1 MYLLSHSGARCPVP
15 GQKAYFWL
23 CDRNLLSGQNVLI
36 IMLIALHTHSFFR
49 LSRARLVC
57 GLLVSLALLAGCASP
72 ITARVSSFQQ
82 WPADALG
89 SSFGFLAPADH
100 TRELEQASY
109 ASLVAVEL
117 AKQGLQPAA
126 SGQPARMLVD
136 MSVSSQ
142 LENRS
147 YSRPV
152 YQDQYVF
159 RPGFRDAAGRIYPGY
174 WMPDPFGPRYVGN
187 QQLMQTIQVSHLRLR
202 LLDTQGPAGSSPRTV
217 FESNATHEGNPS
229 PLPTVVP
236 YLVRAVFEGF
246 PGANGRVQ
254 VIRFKADTG
263 EVIPQ

>member
-1 MYLLSHSGARCPVP
+1 MVISLRSP
-15 GQKAYFWL
+15 
-23 CDRNLLSGQNVLI
+23 
-36 IMLIALHTHSFFR
+36 SFFR
-49 LSRARLVC
+49 ISRALLVS
-57 GLLVSLALLAGCASP
+57 GLLVLFALLSGCASP

-89 SSFGFLAPADH
+89 SSFGFLAPAEH

-109 ASLVAVEL
+109 AGLVATEL

-126 SGQPARMLVD
+126 SGQPARILVD
-136 MSVSSQ
+136 LSVSSQ

-187 QQLMQTIQVSHLRLR
+187 QQLMETVQVSSLRLR

-217 FESNATHEGNPS
+217 FESTATHEGRPS
-229 PLPTVVP
+229 PLPSMVP

-254 VIRFKADTG
+254 VVRFKPDTG
-263 EVIPQ
+263 EVIRK

>member
-1 MYLLSHSGARCPVP
+1 M
-15 GQKAYFWL
+15 
-23 CDRNLLSGQNVLI
+23 QNVVR
-36 IMLIALHTHSFFR
+36 IMTIALHTHSLFR
-49 LSRARLVC
+49 FSSARLI
-57 GLLVSLALLAGCASP
+57 GGALVLVALLSGCASP

-82 WPADALG
+82 WPADAVG
-89 SSFGFLAPADH
+89 SSFGFLAPTDH

-126 SGQPARMLVD
+126 SGQPARILVD

-187 QQLMQTIQVSHLRLR
+187 QQLMETIQISSLRLR
-202 LLDTQGPAGSSPRTV
+202 LLDTQGPTSNSPRTV
-217 FESNATHEGNPS
+217 FESNATHEGGPN
-229 PLPTVVP
+229 PLPSVVP

-254 VIRFKADTG
+254 VVRFKPDTG
-263 EVIPQ
+263 EVIRK

>member
-1 MYLLSHSGARCPVP
+1 
-15 GQKAYFWL
+15 
-23 CDRNLLSGQNVLI
+23 
-36 IMLIALHTHSFFR
+36 MLIALHTPSLFR

-57 GLLVSLALLAGCASP
+57 GLLVLLALLSGCASP

-82 WPADALG
+82 WPADVVG
-89 SSFGFLAPADH
+89 SSFGFLAPVDH

-109 ASLVAVEL
+109 AGLVAVEL
-117 AKQGLQPAA
+117 NKQGLQAAA
-126 SGQPARMLVD
+126 SGQPARILVD
-136 MSVSSQ
+136 LNVSSQ

-152 YQDQYVF
+152 YQDQYVY

-187 QQLMQTIQVSHLRLR
+187 QQLMQTVQVSSLRLR

-217 FESNATHEGNPS
+217 FESTATHEGSPA
-229 PLPTVVP
+229 PLPSVVP

-246 PGANGRVQ
+246 PGANGREQ
-254 VIRFKADTG
+254 VVRFKPDTG
-263 EVIPQ
+263 EVIRNK

>member
-1 MYLLSHSGARCPVP
+1 
-15 GQKAYFWL
+15 
-23 CDRNLLSGQNVLI
+23 
-36 IMLIALHTHSFFR
+36 MLIALHTHSFFR

>member
-1 MYLLSHSGARCPVP
+1 MTIPLHTYSLFRFSSARFVCGALILVALLS
-15 GQKAYFWL
+15 
-23 CDRNLLSGQNVLI
+23 
-36 IMLIALHTHSFFR
+36 
-49 LSRARLVC
+49 
-57 GLLVSLALLAGCASP
+57 GCASP

-82 WPADALG
+82 WPADVAG
-89 SSFGFLAPADH
+89 ASFGFLAPVDR

-117 AKQGLQPAA
+117 AKQGLQAAA
-126 SGQPARMLVD
+126 SGQPARILVD

-152 YQDQYVF
+152 YQDQYVY

-174 WMPDPFGPRYVGN
+174 WALDPFGPRYVG
-187 QQLMQTIQVSHLRLR
+187 SLRLR
-202 LLDTQGPAGSSPRTV
+202 LLDTQGSASGSPRTV
-217 FESNATHEGNPS
+217 FESNATHEGSPS
-229 PLPTVVP
+229 PLPSVVP

-254 VIRFKADTG
+254 VVRFKPDTG
-263 EVIPQ
+263 EVIRQ

>member
-1 MYLLSHSGARCPVP
+1 
-15 GQKAYFWL
+15 
-23 CDRNLLSGQNVLI
+23 
-36 IMLIALHTHSFFR
+36 
-49 LSRARLVC
+49 
-57 GLLVSLALLAGCASP
+57 
-72 ITARVSSFQQ
+72 
-82 WPADALG
+82 
-89 SSFGFLAPADH
+89 
-100 TRELEQASY
+100 
-109 ASLVAVEL
+109 
-117 AKQGLQPAA
+117 
-126 SGQPARMLVD
+126 MLVD

-174 WMPDPFGPRYVGN
+174 WMPDPFGPRFVGN
-187 QQLMQTIQVSHLRLR
+187 QQLMETVQVTRLRLR
-202 LLDTQGPAGSSPRTV
+202 LLDTQGPAGNSPRTV

-254 VIRFKADTG
+254 VVRFKADTG
-263 EVIPQ
+263 EVIRQ

>member
-1 MYLLSHSGARCPVP
+1 VQNNKKHMMISTRLHS
-15 GQKAYFWL
+15 
-23 CDRNLLSGQNVLI
+23 
-36 IMLIALHTHSFFR
+36 SFR
-49 LSRARLVC
+49 IHRGRLVA
-57 GLLVSLALLAGCASP
+57 GALVLLALLSGCASP

-82 WPADALG
+82 WPTDTVG
-89 SSFGFLAPADH
+89 TRFGFLAPVDH

-117 AKQGLQPAA
+117 AKLGLQPAA
-126 SGQPARMLVD
+126 IGEPTRFLVD

-152 YQDQYVF
+152 YQDQYIY

-187 QQLMQTIQVSHLRLR
+187 QPLMETIQVSSLRLR
-202 LLDTQGPAGSSPRTV
+202 LLDTEGPAGSSPRTV
-217 FESNATHEGNPS
+217 FESNATHEGRPS
-229 PLPTVVP
+229 PLSPVVP

-254 VIRFKADTG
+254 MVRFKLDTG
-263 EVIPQ
+263 EVIR

>member
-1 MYLLSHSGARCPVP
+1 M
-15 GQKAYFWL
+15 
-23 CDRNLLSGQNVLI
+23 QNVI
-36 IMLIALHTHSFFR
+36 RIMVIALHTHSLFR

-57 GLLVSLALLAGCASP
+57 GLLVLVALLSGCASP

-82 WPADALG
+82 WPVDAVG
-89 SSFGFLAPADH
+89 ASFGFLAPADH

-109 ASLVAVEL
+109 ASVVATEL

-126 SGQPARMLVD
+126 SGQPARILVD
-136 MSVSSQ
+136 ISVISQ

-152 YQDQYVF
+152 YQDQYVY

-187 QQLMQTIQVSHLRLR
+187 QQLMETVQVSSLRLR

-217 FESNATHEGNPS
+217 FESNATHEGGPNPLQS
-229 PLPTVVP
+229 VVP

-254 VIRFKADTG
+254 VVRFKPDTG
-263 EVIPQ
+263 EVIRK

>member
-1 MYLLSHSGARCPVP
+1 
-15 GQKAYFWL
+15 
-23 CDRNLLSGQNVLI
+23 
-36 IMLIALHTHSFFR
+36 MLIALHTHSFFR

-254 VIRFKADTG
+254 VVRFKADTG
-263 EVIPQ
+263 EVIRQ

>member
-1 MYLLSHSGARCPVP
+1 MA
-15 GQKAYFWL
+15 
-23 CDRNLLSGQNVLI
+23 
-36 IMLIALHTHSFFR
+36 IALHTHSLFQ
-49 LSRARLVC
+49 LSRARLI
-57 GLLVSLALLAGCASP
+57 GGALVLVALLSGCASP

-82 WPADALG
+82 WPADAAG
-89 SSFGFLAPADH
+89 SSFGFLAPVDH

-126 SGQPARMLVD
+126 NGQPARILVD

-147 YSRPV
+147 YSRPI
-152 YQDQYVF
+152 YQDQYVY
-159 RPGFRDAAGRIYPGY
+159 RPSFRDAAGRIYPGY

-187 QQLMQTIQVSHLRLR
+187 QQLMETIQVSSLRLR
-202 LLDTQGPAGSSPRTV
+202 LLDTQGPARSSPRTV

-229 PLPTVVP
+229 PLPSVVP

-246 PGANGRVQ
+246 PGPNGRVQ
-254 VIRFKADTG
+254 VVRFKPDTG
-263 EVIPQ
+263 EVIRK

>member
-1 MYLLSHSGARCPVP
+1 MTL
-15 GQKAYFWL
+15 
-23 CDRNLLSGQNVLI
+23 
-36 IMLIALHTHSFFR
+36 ALHTYSFFR
-49 LSRARLVC
+49 LSRARLLGC
-57 GLLVSLALLAGCASP
+57 ALLLAALLSGCASP

-82 WPADALG
+82 WPSDTVG
-89 SSFGFLAPADH
+89 SRFGFLAPVDH
-100 TRELEQASY
+100 TRELEQATY

-126 SGQPARMLVD
+126 SGQPARILVD
-136 MSVSSQ
+136 LSVSSQ

-152 YQDQYVF
+152 YQDQYVY

-174 WMPDPFGPRYVGN
+174 WVPDPFGPRYVGN
-187 QQLMQTIQVSHLRLR
+187 QQLMETVQVSSLRLR

-217 FESNATHEGNPS
+217 FESTATHEGGPS

-236 YLVRAVFEGF
+236 YLVRAVFDGF

-254 VIRFKADTG
+254 VVRFKPDTG
-263 EVIPQ
+263 EVIRP

>member
-1 MYLLSHSGARCPVP
+1 MT
-15 GQKAYFWL
+15 
-23 CDRNLLSGQNVLI
+23 
-36 IMLIALHTHSFFR
+36 IALHTRTLFHF
-49 LSRARLVC
+49 SRARLIGGALVLVV
-57 GLLVSLALLAGCASP
+57 LLSGCASP

-109 ASLVAVEL
+109 ASLVATEL

-126 SGQPARMLVD
+126 SRQPARMLVD

-152 YQDQYVF
+152 YQDQYVY
-159 RPGFRDAAGRIYPGY
+159 RPGYCDATGRIYPGY

-187 QQLMQTIQVSHLRLR
+187 QQLMETVQVSSLRLR
-202 LLDTQGPAGSSPRTV
+202 LLDTQGLAGSSPRTV
-217 FESNATHEGNPS
+217 FESTATHEGRPS
-229 PLPTVVP
+229 PLPSVVP

-254 VIRFKADTG
+254 VVRFKADTG
-263 EVIPQ
+263 EVIRQ

>member
-1 MYLLSHSGARCPVP
+1 
-15 GQKAYFWL
+15 
-23 CDRNLLSGQNVLI
+23 
-36 IMLIALHTHSFFR
+36 MLIALHTHSFFR

-126 SGQPARMLVD
+126 SGQLARMLVD

-254 VIRFKADTG
+254 VVRFKADTG
-263 EVIPQ
+263 EVIRQ